1 MRNDRA
7 KKSKFA
13 SFEVRNR
20 TIADKFRVW
29 SVFIYYLFYPK

>member
-13 SFEVRNR
+13 SFEVKNR
-20 TIADKFRVW
+20 TIAGKFKVW
-29 SVFIYYLFYPK
+29 SVFIYCIFYPK